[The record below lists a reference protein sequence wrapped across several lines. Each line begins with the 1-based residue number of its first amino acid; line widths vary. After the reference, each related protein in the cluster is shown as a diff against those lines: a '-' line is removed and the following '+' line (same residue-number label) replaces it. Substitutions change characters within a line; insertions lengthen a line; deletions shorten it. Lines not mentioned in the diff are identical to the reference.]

1 MFFHRVCAHFITLP
15 FLLSVAFQ
23 AFAFGTRL
31 ALRLGMSNATTNKGV
46 QTMRKLTALILVPF
60 MKVTGFRFSKEYRH
74 AIDGWKLFVFIHV
87 DTVQANLWAG
97 L

>member
-1 MFFHRVCAHFITLP
+1 M
-15 FLLSVAFQ
+15 
-23 AFAFGTRL
+23 FGTRL
-31 ALRLGMSNATTNKGV
+31 ALGLGMSNAANNQGV